1 MVHFSH
7 LLRMGLLGWGALASP
22 ALQAQGVPV
31 PQPPAAS
38 ALAPPAAADAVLDP
52 AAPVPAIR
60 YRSVFGHAPTGV
72 ESTEVDWRRANDD
85 VGQFRRGHIDIL
97 KWESQHEGK
106 H

>member
-1 MVHFSH
+1 MVQFSH
-7 LLRMGLLGWGALASP
+7 LLRSGLLFLGALAVP
-22 ALQAQGVPV
+22 GLQAQSVPV
-31 PQPPAAS
+31 PPS
-38 ALAPPAAADAVLDP
+38 AAAPGLPSTTALDAVLDP
-52 AAPVPAIR
+52 AAPVPAVQ